1 MEVEEDVNESEKKPE
16 DGAVTKLINVE
27 KPVEIER
34 RGVKRR
40 MKDRE
45 PEVYESG
52 LRSILPE
59 KEEEEIVDRMDLDQP
74 RKPDADREVKKNT
87 EKSKESCT
95 MMSQTTQLKKDQS
108 WKYHSCL
115 GYTLIILGL
124 GFPVWFATTKVDRAS
139 LPYEEVG
146 SLSEPNM
153 TESLLLISDDALNNH
168 Q

>member
-1 MEVEEDVNESEKKPE
+1 MSSICTNFHISAFQDNPDISFYLPISIIYNLSENYSSYQYTLYLGLIFFS

-59 KEEEEIVDRMDLDQP
+59 KEEEKIVDRMDLDQL
-74 RKPDADREVKKNT
+74 RKPDTDRGENFV
-87 EKSKESCT
+87 
-95 MMSQTTQLKKDQS
+95 
-108 WKYHSCL
+108 
-115 GYTLIILGL
+115 
-124 GFPVWFATTKVDRAS
+124 
-139 LPYEEVG
+139 
-146 SLSEPNM
+146 LS
-153 TESLLLISDDALNNH
+153 
-168 Q
+168 